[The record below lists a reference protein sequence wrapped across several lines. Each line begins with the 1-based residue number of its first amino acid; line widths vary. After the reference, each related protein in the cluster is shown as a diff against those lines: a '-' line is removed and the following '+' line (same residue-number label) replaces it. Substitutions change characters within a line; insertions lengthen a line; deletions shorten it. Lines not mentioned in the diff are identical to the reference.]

1 MVHEQ
6 SGNFFRDRVER
17 ASELRGGPSRS
28 PARILIVDPVVGSR
42 FALAKVVA
50 QPGILAETASSV
62 SEARMRLAR
71 GGVALVL
78 VEEDLGGDVR
88 GLDFLIEVR
97 ESQPATRRAL
107 VIGDGGPTLGR
118 DELARAGLAFVLA
131 KPWNPAFLRSAIR
144 DSIGSDIEFASWEH
158 RAPASVRSRTTE
170 SAGAG
175 GEDVDRRLDL
185 LARGLL
191 AGLNSCETEAEVFE
205 LLHAEL
211 AAALDSQRWIWVDE
225 EQDRA
230 ARIVD
235 DWPLESGIRIE
246 SLPPEERQLLER
258 ARRSTRV
265 TRVDPGRKSGSV
277 PEEAPT
283 CIGFA
288 LKEGGRR
295 VLTALVFVRPTRCSA
310 VLTLLREVQPGLQL
324 AIRRIRDA
332 EARALSARRL
342 ARRVSEELRTP
353 VGALSHAIDRLRGEA
368 VRAGMSTEWVD
379 RVSSE
384 SERLARAV
392 ELFEDEIGTD
402 GGGRTTAAN

>member
-1 MVHEQ
+1 MHEQ
-6 SGNFFRDRVER
+6 SGNFFRDRDER
-17 ASELRGGPSRS
+17 SSELRGGASRD

-50 QPGILAETASSV
+50 QPGVLAETASSA
-62 SEARMRLAR
+62 SEAWARLAR
-71 GGVALVL
+71 GGVSLVL
-78 VEEDLGGDVR
+78 VEEDLGSDVR
-88 GLDFLIEVR
+88 GIDFLIDVR
-97 ESQPATRRAL
+97 ASHPSVRRAL
-107 VIGDGGPTLGR
+107 VVGDGGPGLAR
-118 DELARAGLAFVLA
+118 DALARAGLAFVLA

-144 DSIGSDIEFASWEH
+144 DSIGSDLEFAGWDH
-158 RAPASVRSRTTE
+158 RAPVPIRPRPAHGPGSF
-170 SAGAG
+170 GD
-175 GEDVDRRLDL
+175 DVDRRLDL

-191 AGLNSCETEAEVFE
+191 AGLNSCETEGEVFE

-211 AAALDSQRWIWVDE
+211 AGSLESQRWIWLDE
-225 EQDRA
+225 DRGLVT
-230 ARIVD
+230 RIVD
-235 DWPLESGIRIE
+235 DWPLESGIRLDALTA
-246 SLPPEERQLLER
+246 SDRSLLEA

-265 TRVDPGRKSGSV
+265 TRVDRARSSSSRS
-277 PEEAPT
+277 EQAST

-295 VLTALVFVRPTRCSA
+295 VITALVFVKPARGGA
-310 VLTLLREVQPGLQL
+310 MLTLLREIQSGLQL
-324 AIRRIRDA
+324 AVRRIRDA

-384 SERLARAV
+384 SARLVRAV
-392 ELFEDEIGTD
+392 ELFEDEIGTEA
-402 GGGRTTAAN
+402 GERPVAAN

>member
-1 MVHEQ
+1 MHEQ
-6 SGNFFRDRVER
+6 SGNFFRDRIGR
-17 ASELRGGPSRS
+17 SSELRGGPSRD

-50 QPGILAETASSV
+50 QPGILAETASSAAD
-62 SEARMRLAR
+62 ARARLAR

-78 VEEDLGGDVR
+78 VEEDLGGGVR

-97 ESQPATRRAL
+97 ESHPSTRRAL
-107 VIGDGGPTLGR
+107 VIAEGGHGLER
-118 DELARAGLAFVLA
+118 EELARAGLAFILA

-144 DSIGSDIEFASWEH
+144 DSIGTDLEFASWEH
-158 RAPASVRSRTTE
+158 RAPAPTR
-170 SAGAG
+170 SAGTQAITPSG
-175 GEDVDRRLDL
+175 GDVDRRIDL

-191 AGLNSCETEAEVFE
+191 AGLNSCESEAEVFE

-211 AAALDSQRWIWVDE
+211 AASLDSQRWVWIDE
-225 EQDRA
+225 EQGKA

-246 SLPPEERQLLER
+246 GLPPEEQRLLER

-265 TRVDPGRKSGSV
+265 TRVDGGRT
-277 PEEAPT
+277 PAPDAPDASA

-295 VLTALVFVRPTRCSA
+295 VLTVLVFVKTTRCSA
-310 VLTLLREVQPGLQL
+310 VLALLREIQPGLHL

-368 VRAGMSTEWVD
+368 VRLGMSTEWVD

-384 SERLARAV
+384 SQRLARAV
-392 ELFEDEIGTD
+392 ELFEDEIGAEVGERATP
-402 GGGRTTAAN
+402 TH

>member
-17 ASELRGGPSRS
+17 SSELRGGPSRD

-50 QPGILAETASSV
+50 QPGILAETASCAA
-62 SEARMRLAR
+62 EARTRLAR

-78 VEEDLGGDVR
+78 VEEDLGGGVR
-88 GLDFLIEVR
+88 GLDFLTEVR
-97 ESQPATRRAL
+97 ESHPSTRRAL
-107 VIGDGGPTLGR
+107 VIADGGPTLER
-118 DELARAGLAFVLA
+118 EDLARAGLAFVLA

-144 DSIGSDIEFASWEH
+144 DSLGSDLEFASWEH
-158 RAPASVRSRTTE
+158 RAPAPVLSRTT
-170 SAGAG
+170 SPPGAG
-175 GEDVDRRLDL
+175 GDDVDRRLDL

-211 AAALDSQRWIWVDE
+211 AASLDSQRWLWLDE
-225 EQDRA
+225 ERAVA

-235 DWPLESGIRIE
+235 DWPLESGIRLE
-246 SLPPEERQLLER
+246 ALPTEERRLLEH

-265 TRVDPGRKSGSV
+265 TRVDAGRAPGSGA
-277 PEEAPT
+277 EAPPT

-295 VLTALVFVRPTRCSA
+295 IITALVYVQPARCSA

-368 VRAGMSTEWVD
+368 LRAGMSTEWVD

-402 GGGRTTAAN
+402 AGERVSAAN